1 MAIDVKPELS
11 PHLTVDDAAA
21 AIDFYVKAFN
31 AVELGR
37 IPGPSGKLIHGAIQ
51 IDGSTLMLAR

>member
-1 MAIDVKPELS
+1 MGAWQSKFNPPCPRTCV
-11 PHLTVDDAAA
+11 VDGAAA

-37 IPGPSGKLIHGAIQ
+37 VPGPTAS
-51 IDGSTLMLAR
+51 